1 MFMKNITWLLVIF
14 NRKKCYAFFLT
25 YRKPADRFL
34 IDVISILKY
43 LQNILILIN
52 PIFIEDQLNFTLN
65 TSLNFV
71 YIMTAQNVLF
81 TIVGMV
87 VSTIP
92 TTYGEIYH
100 KIHMGWT
107 DTHTNEFLYGI
118 WWCGVLA
125 LIWVLM
131 NFSFSGYKAMRLFH
145 LELEMKRKR
154 LELELKRVSK
164 DIENGNNPSLD
175 NID

>member
-100 KIHMGWT
+100 KIHMDGYSYERIFIWYMVVRSSCS
-107 DTHTNEFLYGI
+107 DLGINEFFLLGI
-118 WWCGVLA
+118 QGYAFIPFGIGNEKKKVRIGVET
-125 LIWVLM
+125 
-131 NFSFSGYKAMRLFH
+131 SFERH
-145 LELEMKRKR
+145 
-154 LELELKRVSK
+154 
-164 DIENGNNPSLD
+164 
-175 NID
+175 